1 VDQLARA
8 IAVPGVHEP
17 FESFF
22 EQAEP
27 RLRRALVAA
36 YGIDAGREAAGDAL
50 SYAWE
55 HWDRVR
61 AMANPLGYLYRVGQ
75 SSTRRRK
82 TPIVFARP
90 ETHEPWI
97 EPQLSMALRNLSER
111 QRLAVVLVHGYGW
124 RPAEVAAVT
133 GLRATTVQTHAARG
147 LARLRDALEANSH
160 AR

>member
-1 VDQLARA
+1 
-8 IAVPGVHEP
+8 VPGGHER

-22 EQAEP
+22 ERAEP

-55 HWDRVR
+55 HWDKVG

-90 ETHEPWI
+90 DTREPWI
-97 EPQLSMALRNLSER
+97 EPKLAVALASLTER

-133 GLRATTVQTHAARG
+133 GLRATTVQTHATRG
-147 LARLRDALEANSH
+147 LARLRDALEATSH
-160 AR
+160 VR

>member
-1 VDQLARA
+1 VDQRVRA
-8 IAVPGVHEP
+8 SDVPGVQQP

-22 EQAEP
+22 ERAEP
-27 RLRRALVAA
+27 LLRRALVAA
-36 YGIDAGREAAGDAL
+36 YGIDTGREAAGDAL

-55 HWDRVR
+55 HWDRVG
-61 AMANPLGYLYRVGQ
+61 ALANPLGYLYRVGQ

-90 ETHEPWI
+90 DTHEPWI
-97 EPQLSMALRNLSER
+97 EPKLSAALRTLSER

-133 GLRATTVQTHAARG
+133 GLRTTTVHTHASRG
-147 LARLRDALEANSH
+147 LARLRAALEAADH

>member
-1 VDQLARA
+1 VSD
-8 IAVPGVHEP
+8 VPSGDER

-22 EQAEP
+22 ELAEP

-36 YGIDAGREAAGDAL
+36 YGVDAGREAAGDAL

-55 HWDRVR
+55 HWDKVR
-61 AMANPLGYLYRVGQ
+61 GLKNPLGYLYRVGQ

-90 ETHEPWI
+90 DGHDPWVEPK
-97 EPQLSMALRNLSER
+97 LAVALAGLTER

-124 RPAEVAAVT
+124 RPAEVAEVT
-133 GLRATTVQTHAARG
+133 GLRVPTVQTHATRG
-147 LARLRDALEANSH
+147 LARLRHALEVHNH